1 MMKMKSEEKE
11 EDLSDVYWWSQR
23 DEIIGF
29 EQFEEIFWSQ
39 YLNVLDDQQ
48 VDLGDIQG
56 ECLVE
61 CVKGVKCING
71 RDFQAVV

>member
-11 EDLSDVYWWSQR
+11 EDLSDVQWWSQR

-61 CVKGVKCING
+61 CVKCVKCING